1 MLLMM
6 DGKML
11 WWLKATEE
19 GTRLVLL
26 KNKTVVHSRKQH
38 HMSSS
43 GSVVVPSH
51 VDGQERS
58 SLCVWAKES
67 APLLIAT
74 SSSC

>member
-1 MLLMM
+1 MNA
-6 DGKML
+6 KML
-11 WWLKATEE
+11 WLKATEE
-19 GTRLVLL
+19 DDRLVLL

-38 HMSSS
+38 HISSS
-43 GSVVVPSH
+43 GSVMVPSH

-58 SLCVWAKES
+58 PLSTVCVWAKES

>member
-1 MLLMM
+1 M
-6 DGKML
+6 DAKML
-11 WWLKATEE
+11 WLKTEE
-19 GTRLVLL
+19 DDRLVLL

-43 GSVVVPSH
+43 GSVVVPFH

-58 SLCVWAKES
+58 SLSSVCVWTKES
-67 APLLIAT
+67 APLLITT